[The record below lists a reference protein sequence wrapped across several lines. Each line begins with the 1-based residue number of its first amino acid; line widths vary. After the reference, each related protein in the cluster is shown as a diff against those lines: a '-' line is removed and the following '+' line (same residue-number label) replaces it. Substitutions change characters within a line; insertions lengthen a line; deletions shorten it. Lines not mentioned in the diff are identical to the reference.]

1 MYNLLGFMITLS
13 EELKSKG
20 KIKGTEKSF
29 FILTETVITWSR
41 ARGYSCVC
49 VCCVF
54 LRPINF
60 YLINYS
66 LVW

>member
-54 LRPINF
+54 LCFI
-60 YLINYS
+60 S
-66 LVW
+66 S